1 MASDLGSLTDVA
13 GLRVGHYERSNR
25 SWRTGTTVVLA
36 DQPVT
41 AGVDIRGGG
50 PGTRETDA
58 LSPMNL
64 VEKIDAVCLTGG
76 SAFGLRSADGV
87 VDELADR
94 GRGFRVG
101 PDDHHVV
108 PVVPAAVI
116 FDLGRGGHFRH
127 HPDPDFG
134 RRAIKKASRNERRRG
149 SIGAGT
155 GAIAGGLAGGVGM
168 ASATIQ
174 LADQH
179 GELVEVTVAALCI
192 VNARGSLINP
202 ATGRPWEPHPA
213 IKTPTSKDR
222 NALAEHLSNIAA
234 PSLNTTIGVIA
245 TDAQLDRAEA
255 TRLAMSTHDG
265 LSRSIRPVHT
275 LADGDTMFSMAT
287 GAISLHVDERAVA
300 LSNLC
305 AVAADVTA
313 LACVDAVI
321 HATPEPNVP
330 SYTSLCPSALK

>member
-1 MASDLGSLTDVA
+1 MATDLGSLTDVA
-13 GLRVGHYERSNR
+13 GIRIGHFERSNR
-25 SWRTGTTVVLA
+25 NWRTGTTVVLA

-41 AGVDIRGGG
+41 AGVDVRGGG
-50 PGTRETDA
+50 PGTREIDA

-64 VEKIDAVCLTGG
+64 VEQIDAVCLSGG

-94 GRGFRVG
+94 GKGFRVG
-101 PDDHHVV
+101 PQDHQVV

-127 HPDPDFG
+127 HPDADFG
-134 RRAIKKASRNERRRG
+134 RRATKKASHSERRRG

-168 ASATIQ
+168 ASAKLQ
-174 LADQH
+174 LADAS
-179 GELVEVTVAALCI
+179 GKLTEVTVAALCV

-202 ATGRPWEPHPA
+202 STGRTWESHPA
-213 IKTPTSKDR
+213 IKTPTAQDR
-222 NALAEHLSNIAA
+222 NALSEHLGNVTSA
-234 PSLNTTIGVIA
+234 SLNTTIGVVA
-245 TDAQLDRAEA
+245 TDVRLDRAEA

-287 GAISLHVDERAVA
+287 GAITLSANDRTVA
-300 LSNLC
+300 LSSL
-305 AVAADVTA
+305 AELAADLTA
-313 LACVDAVI
+313 LACVDAIV
-321 HATPEPNVP
+321 HATQTPSVP
-330 SYTSLCPSALK
+330 SYTSLCPSALR

>member
-1 MASDLGSLTDVA
+1 MATDSGSLTDIT
-13 GLRVGHYERSNR
+13 GIRVGHYERSGRN
-25 SWRTGTTVVLA
+25 WRTGTTVVLA

-64 VEKIDAVCLTGG
+64 VEQIDAVCLTGG

-101 PDDHHVV
+101 PHDHQVV

-127 HPDPDFG
+127 HPDADFG
-134 RRAIKKASRNERRRG
+134 RRATQKASRTERRRG

-155 GAIAGGLAGGVGM
+155 GAIAGGVAGGIGM

-174 LADQH
+174 LAAQN
-179 GELVEVTVAALCI
+179 GELAEVTVAALCV

-202 ATGRPWEPHPA
+202 STGRPWEPHPA
-213 IKTPTSKDR
+213 VKTPTTRDR
-222 NALAEHLSNIAA
+222 NALAQHLSSFTPA
-234 PSLNTTIGVIA
+234 SLNTTIGVVA
-245 TDAQLDRAEA
+245 TDARLDRAEV

-287 GAISLHVDERAVA
+287 GAISLSADERPIA
-300 LSNLC
+300 LSSLS
-305 AVAADVTA
+305 ALAADVTA
-313 LACVDAVI
+313 LACVDAII
-321 HATPEPNVP
+321 HATSTPNAP
-330 SYTSLCPSALK
+330 SYTSLCPSALR

>member
-1 MASDLGSLTDVA
+1 MATDTGSLTDVA
-13 GLRVGHYERSNR
+13 GIRLGHYERINR
-25 SWRTGTTVVLA
+25 NWRTGTTVVLA

-41 AGVDIRGGG
+41 AGVEVRGGG
-50 PGTRETDA
+50 PGTREIDA

-64 VEKIDAVCLTGG
+64 VEQIDAVCLTGG

-101 PDDHHVV
+101 PEDHQVV

-127 HPDPDFG
+127 HPDADFG
-134 RRAIKKASRNERRRG
+134 RRAANKASLTERRRG
-149 SIGAGT
+149 SIGAGA

-168 ASATIQ
+168 ASARIQ
-174 LADQH
+174 LADES
-179 GELVEVTVAALCI
+179 GELTEVTVAALCV

-202 ATGRPWEPHPA
+202 STGRPWEAHPA
-213 IKTPTSKDR
+213 IKAPTSHDR
-222 NALAEHLSNIAA
+222 NVLLEHLDNVTPA
-234 PSLNTTIGVIA
+234 SLNTTIGVVA
-245 TDAQLDRAEA
+245 TDVRLDRAEV

-287 GAISLHVDERAVA
+287 GAITLSANDRAIA
-300 LSNLC
+300 LSNLS
-305 AVAADVTA
+305 ALAADLTA
-313 LACVDAVI
+313 LACVDAIV
-321 HATPEPNVP
+321 HASPTPNVP
-330 SYTSLCPSALK
+330 SYTSLCPSALR